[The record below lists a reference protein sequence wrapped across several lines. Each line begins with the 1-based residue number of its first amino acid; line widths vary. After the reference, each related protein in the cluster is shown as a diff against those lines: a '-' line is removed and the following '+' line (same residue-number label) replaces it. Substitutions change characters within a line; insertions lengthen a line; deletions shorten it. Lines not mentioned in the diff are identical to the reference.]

1 MQEGSVLE
9 DSGDE
14 TRQSRSRTH
23 LLRESGRSAILDR
36 VALVLSEGGLSMSM
50 SDVAEAVGVGRA
62 TLYRYFPTRQ
72 ALLDSIYS
80 QAMDELAEMISSTRR
95 AGLST
100 RESLARIARAV
111 LAKAG
116 VALLLM
122 RERVVLDKAAV
133 EEGFIAPLSSMIE
146 KAERSDVF
154 AEGISSRAITF
165 YFLGLL
171 RSGIVLVAEG
181 TSTVEEAAANVVTL
195 LFDGIGGGSAKTW
208 RD

>member
-1 MQEGSVLE
+1 MQEGWILE
-9 DSGDE
+9 ESGDE
-14 TRQSRSRTH
+14 TRQSRSRTP

-36 VALVLSEGGLSMSM
+36 AASVLSEGGLSMSM
-50 SDVAEAVGVGRA
+50 SEVAGAVGVGRA

-80 QAMDELAEMISSTRR
+80 EAMDELAEVILSTKRS
-95 AGLST
+95 GLST
-100 RESLARIARAV
+100 RDSLARIARAV

-116 VALLLM
+116 VAFLLM

-133 EEGFIAPLSSMIE
+133 EEGFIGPLSSMIE
-146 KAERSDVF
+146 KAEQHDVF
-154 AEGISSRAITF
+154 REGISSRAITF

-181 TSTVEEAAANVVTL
+181 TSNVEEATANVISL
-195 LFDGIGGGSAKTW
+195 LFDGIAGNVKA
-208 RD
+208 RQE